1 MEYFAKLPVGATL
14 HHGTYEIRGVLGQGG
29 FGVTYLG
36 FDLHLQ
42 KEVAIKE
49 FFPQTYCT
57 RTSETNVISLA
68 SESSR
73 DLINDLK
80 RQFVKEARNIA
91 RLDNPNIVRI
101 YSAFEENDTAYYVMD
116 YVKGMTISEV
126 VKLNGPMPADR
137 AKEYINEI
145 GNALEYLHRHRM
157 LHLDVKPGNI
167 LIREDGQPILID
179 FGLSKNY
186 GVDGSMTTKPGAFGL
201 SPGYS
206 PLEQY
211 AMTEVKLSPKSD
223 LYSLAATYYYM
234 LTGVTPPEATVLS
247 PNSLPFPTSVSSNV
261 RDAII
266 RGMSHAG
273 YRQNSVAGFLE
284 EINTIGGAGYQPESQ
299 QAHHNYGP
307 VFNRSRQK
315 RQKDNKIFWIIGLA
329 SAAIILFIILLTI
342 FIRSGKSTDERI
354 VAKVTSNFP
363 DNMKVNSAPVE
374 ETTPTVETKT
384 FKSETATPKNPY
396 GPFSSKAE
404 LTNMLETYIDADGVT
419 RANYVAPTIITDYG
433 TVRKFTR
440 QQFIDEA
447 IRYQN
452 NSLTKLDSQRIYDW
466 STLKT
471 TPTSDGGV
479 TASFVQTYNK
489 TVDVDG
495 NWVTRQYRLT
505 TEVTFNS
512 AGLITKYKERTKLI
526 DEL

>member
-80 RQFVKEARNIA
+80 RQFVKEARNI
-91 RLDNPNIVRI
+91 
-101 YSAFEENDTAYYVMD
+101 
-116 YVKGMTISEV
+116 
-126 VKLNGPMPADR
+126 
-137 AKEYINEI
+137 
-145 GNALEYLHRHRM
+145 
-157 LHLDVKPGNI
+157 
-167 LIREDGQPILID
+167 
-179 FGLSKNY
+179 
-186 GVDGSMTTKPGAFGL
+186 
-201 SPGYS
+201 
-206 PLEQY
+206 
-211 AMTEVKLSPKSD
+211 
-223 LYSLAATYYYM
+223 
-234 LTGVTPPEATVLS
+234 
-247 PNSLPFPTSVSSNV
+247 
-261 RDAII
+261 
-266 RGMSHAG
+266 
-273 YRQNSVAGFLE
+273 
-284 EINTIGGAGYQPESQ
+284 
-299 QAHHNYGP
+299 
-307 VFNRSRQK
+307 
-315 RQKDNKIFWIIGLA
+315 
-329 SAAIILFIILLTI
+329 
-342 FIRSGKSTDERI
+342 
-354 VAKVTSNFP
+354 
-363 DNMKVNSAPVE
+363 
-374 ETTPTVETKT
+374 
-384 FKSETATPKNPY
+384 
-396 GPFSSKAE
+396 
-404 LTNMLETYIDADGVT
+404 
-419 RANYVAPTIITDYG
+419 
-433 TVRKFTR
+433 TR